1 MNVACFKYTHY
12 IHIARTHAHTH
23 RNTYIHINMYTH
35 EHHTQIE
42 SKGEKLSQTNG
53 KIFVVIINIEYI
65 AVLGYESLL

>member
-12 IHIARTHAHTH
+12 IHIARTYTPTH
-23 RNTYIHINMYTH
+23 IGTHIHINIYTH
-35 EHHTQIE
+35 EHDTQIE